1 MRFDKRYKIHQA
13 AAKDAGRYQV
23 ASIKLELD
31 PPTLIATTGR
41 ICAVVPCTVNGTDTE
56 GLIPRQAIADA
67 VKGKQALEAELVRAE
82 PQPDGTACIDVYQ
95 AGELTSSHKLTE
107 GNFPRWQEVIPA
119 KAGDDIRLCLN
130 PYLLVE
136 LAKAIGCPSTAIGVE
151 LRFQLVREKGD
162 LVVADKPIRVTACEA
177 DDAFGVIMPVT
188 PS

>member
-82 PQPDGTACIDVYQ
+82 PQPDGTECVDVYQ

-151 LRFQLVREKGD
+151 LRFQLVKEKGD

-177 DDAFGVIMPVT
+177 DDAFGVIMPVNRA
-188 PS
+188 